1 MRIDGNDGRFTSRIP
16 KEVRQDPEIVEKLEE
31 LDNSTRQYMQFD
43 MNRFQADMNKE
54 LEGYISRL
62 NSDFKEHQANVSA
75 KLDKCEQANE
85 QSYKLKD
92 SMVQWR
98 YQK

>member
-1 MRIDGNDGRFTSRIP
+1 
-16 KEVRQDPEIVEKLEE
+16 
-31 LDNSTRQYMQFD
+31 
-43 MNRFQADMNKE
+43 MNKE

-85 QSYKLKD
+85 
-92 SMVQWR
+92 
-98 YQK
+98 